1 MSERLAFLCIMGPNW
16 GCFETPRILHH
27 YGIEGFQGGPQL
39 GPHFAERRQ
48 SLGQRMRVFQSG
60 AKVFWQKK
68 KEEKKS
74 VLSEKRSECLVCGVS
89 WCKREKKRHLQTSPP
104 AGANETAIFLFFF
117 AWFCGVFMPI
127 RLFCFFTFIL
137 LFFFFK
143 SICLPFWRYFD
154 VFYANLS
161 VFFFCLILLT
171 FLWGWGGDMRVVN

>member
-1 MSERLAFLCIMGPNW
+1 M
-16 GCFETPRILHH
+16 
-27 YGIEGFQGGPQL
+27 

-89 WCKREKKRHLQTSPP
+89 WCKREKKRHLQLVQT
-104 AGANETAIFLFFF
+104 
-117 AWFCGVFMPI
+117 
-127 RLFCFFTFIL
+127 RLRFFCFFLPDFVAFL
-137 LFFFFK
+137 CQFDCFVFLPLFCCFFFFK